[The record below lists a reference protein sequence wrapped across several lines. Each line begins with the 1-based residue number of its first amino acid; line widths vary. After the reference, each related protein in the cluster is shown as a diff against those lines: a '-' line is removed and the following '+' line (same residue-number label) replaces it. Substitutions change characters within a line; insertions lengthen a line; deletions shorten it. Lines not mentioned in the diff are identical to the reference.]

1 MPSGE
6 SRIHRSLVVGFLAS
20 SLGDE
25 KSATVWDETVRR
37 LGIPATEWLT
47 RDQVIAVLDFLA
59 AAGQLVGVAARYA
72 KLRLDRFTPT
82 PFAAQSAAPRP
93 NRPASWRPSPMTE
106 DLLALLAP
114 SVGEEKAREAIAQ
127 TAKALHLPSTALTRA
142 HALAIMEELA
152 KSPGLLGV
160 AARLGM
166 ARFLLHHPR

>member
-1 MPSGE
+1 VPPGE
-6 SRIHRSLVVGFLAS
+6 PRIHRSQVVGFLAS

-37 LGIPATEWLT
+37 LGIPANEWLA
-47 RDQVIAVLDFLA
+47 RDQVIAVLDALA
-59 AAGQLVGVAARYA
+59 AAGQLVGLAARYA
-72 KLRLDRFTPT
+72 KLRLDRFTPR
-82 PFAAQSAAPRP
+82 PFAAQSAPPIATRP
-93 NRPASWRPSPMTE
+93 VSSRPSPMTDE
-106 DLLALLAP
+106 LFALLAP

-127 TAKALHLPSTALTRA
+127 TASSLHLPSTDLTRA

-166 ARFLLHHPR
+166 ARFVLHHPR